1 MSDFTSILLKTIKPF
16 HLLNHCFYKKWN
28 QGKLNRRVLQEYS
41 KQYFHHVDTFPRCI
55 SAIHS
60 NCENLK
66 NRQILLGNLI
76 EEEANENSHPDL
88 WLQFANGLGVN
99 SNDVRNAK
107 LNQETEDLITGFLAL
122 TKDSYAKGLGAL
134 YAYEYQIPEIAKSKI
149 IGLSKFYGINDSQTI
164 KFFEVHID
172 ADEWHSQECFDLLK
186 KLSSSEEKEVAI
198 YGAKQLSKLMWNFLT
213 GIDKATIHLQ

>member
-1 MSDFTSILLKTIKPF
+1 
-16 HLLNHCFYKKWN
+16 
-28 QGKLNRRVLQEYS
+28 VLQEYS

-134 YAYEYQIPEIAKSKI
+134 YAYEYQIPEIAK
-149 IGLSKFYGINDSQTI
+149 L
-164 KFFEVHID
+164 
-172 ADEWHSQECFDLLK
+172 
-186 KLSSSEEKEVAI
+186 I
-198 YGAKQLSKLMWNFLT
+198 YGDFLKT
-213 GIDKATIHLQ
+213 

>member
-1 MSDFTSILLKTIKPF
+1 MNISCLTLLKTIEPF
-16 HLLNHCFYKKWN
+16 NLLKHCFYKKWN
-28 QGKLNRRVLQEYS
+28 QGKLNHKVLQEYS

-76 EEEANENSHPDL
+76 EEEDTENSHSDL

-99 SNDVRNAK
+99 SNDVRNAS
-107 LNQETEDLITGFLAL
+107 LHQETEDLITGFLAL
-122 TKDSYAKGLGAL
+122 ARDSYAMGLGAL

-149 IGLSKFYGINDSQTI
+149 IGLSKFYGVNDSQTI
-164 KFFEVHID
+164 KFFEVHIV

-186 KLSSSEEKEVAI
+186 KLSSRDEQDLAVN
-198 YGAKQLSKLMWNFLT
+198 GAEQLSKLMWNFLT
-213 GIDKATIHLQ
+213 GIDKATSHLQ